1 MKCKFGFKSYT
12 SSDSFSVRQE
22 GQSTPA
28 SLKQAIEAAEAKK
41 SEQAAK

>member
-28 SLKQAIEAAEAKK
+28 SIKQAVEASEAKK

>member
-28 SLKQAIEAAEAKK
+28 SLKQAIEAADAKK